1 MVSPHHETEGANND
15 NCPNHHA
22 VAKYILS
29 RMNAD
34 EVRDDT
40 KCGQGN
46 NIDLR
51 VPEEPE
57 QVLEQQGVAA
67 DMISLVTHGHDG
79 WHEEARPQ

>member
-1 MVSPHHETEGANND
+1 
-15 NCPNHHA
+15 
-22 VAKYILS
+22 
-29 RMNAD
+29 MNAD

-67 DMISLVTHGHDG
+67 DMIS
-79 WHEEARPQ
+79 